1 MKTIQ
6 HTIFTG
12 LIIFFIPGIL
22 FNDCTRQPEP
32 KSDREMEAYKV
43 PLLKVNKYL
52 VQKDSREIEN
62 YIRQRS
68 WDMKQSS
75 TGLWYMIYRN
85 GIGSRAEEGK
95 YAKVNYTVSLLDG
108 KVCYSTDSLG
118 AESFIIGH
126 SEVES
131 GLDEGILMMKEG
143 DKARFIL
150 PPHLAH
156 GLLGDRK
163 KIPPRSIIIYDVEL
177 LKVWDKK

>member
-1 MKTIQ
+1 MRHILITG
-6 HTIFTG
+6 IF
-12 LIIFFIPGIL
+12 LFFAPAVL
-22 FNDCTRQPEP
+22 FTYCTQQSEV
-32 KSDREMEAYKV
+32 KSNKEVEAYKE

-62 YIRQRS
+62 YIRQRN
-68 WDMKQSS
+68 WDMKQSGS
-75 TGLWYMIYRN
+75 GLWYMIYRQGN
-85 GIGSRAEEGK
+85 GLKAEAGK
-95 YAKVNYTVSLLDG
+95 LAKVNYSVSLLNG

-118 AESFIIGH
+118 AESFEIGH

-156 GLLGDRK
+156 GLIGDRK
-163 KIPPRSIIIYDVEL
+163 NIPPRSIIIYDVEL
-177 LKVWDKK
+177 LAVKDKK